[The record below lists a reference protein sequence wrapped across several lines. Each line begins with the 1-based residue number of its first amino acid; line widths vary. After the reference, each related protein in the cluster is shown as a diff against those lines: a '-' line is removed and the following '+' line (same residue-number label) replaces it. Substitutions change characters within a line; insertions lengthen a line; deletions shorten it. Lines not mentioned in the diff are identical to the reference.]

1 MTTPLPH
8 RSRAA
13 ILATALALTT
23 SLAAAQTKV
32 VAPDNKY
39 TPAQDV
45 EMGQKAAADAR
56 QQLPLMRDD
65 NVTSF
70 VEDIG
75 RRLVAQIPQDLRH
88 PEFRYTFEVVNV
100 KEINA
105 FALPGG
111 PMFINRGM
119 IESAR
124 NDGEIA
130 GVMAHELSHVL
141 LRHGTAQASK
151 ATKYEMGQI
160 AGAVLGSI
168 IGGGWGQVISQGT
181 QFGLG
186 TAFLRFSR
194 EFERQAD
201 TEGAQIM
208 ARAGYDPM
216 DMAGMFKT
224 IQKQGGSG
232 GPQWL
237 SDHPDPGNR
246 IAAITQEAKTL
257 RVDNPIRTTREFA
270 QVQAHLRQ
278 LSPAMTTEQAT
289 KNAGRNGNPG
299 NSRNP
304 DNTGN
309 GRVGMPNGRV
319 EAPSNRFQTYTE
331 GNMFRISV
339 PENWRELPGNNTV
352 TFAPEGA
359 YGDVNGQSTFTHG
372 VEVGAARNESH
383 NLQTATD
390 ELIASLAQG
399 NPGLSRPSR
408 YDRVNLGGRQGLRAV
423 MTNNASNG
431 QPENIVVF
439 TSQLRDGS
447 LFYAVAVAPQR
458 DFQGY
463 SRVFDQVI
471 RSIQL
476 ID

>member
-1 MTTPLPH
+1 MTTPHALRP
-8 RSRAA
+8 RAVV
-13 ILATALALTT
+13 LAVAL
-23 SLAAAQTKV
+23 LAATVLAGAQTRV

-45 EMGQKAAADAR
+45 EMGRQAAADAR
-56 QQLPLMRDD
+56 KQLPVMHDD

-70 VEDIG
+70 VQDIG
-75 RRLVAQIPQDLRH
+75 RRLVAAIPGELRH
-88 PEFRYTFEVVNV
+88 PEFQYTFEVVNV

-111 PMFINRGM
+111 PMFVNRGM
-119 IESAR
+119 IEAAHD
-124 NDGEIA
+124 DGEVA

-168 IGGGWGQVISQGT
+168 IGGGWGQVIAQGT

-208 ARAGYDPM
+208 ARAGYDPL
-216 DMAGMFKT
+216 DMAAMFKT
-224 IQKQGGSG
+224 IQKQGGPG

-246 IAAITQEAKTL
+246 IASITQEAKTL
-257 RVDNPIRTTREFA
+257 RVDNPIRTTREFT
-270 QVQAHLRQ
+270 QVQAHLKQ

-289 KNAGRNGNPG
+289 KNAGRNGNSG
-299 NSRNP
+299 NP
-304 DNTGN
+304 DNRDN
-309 GRVGMPNGRV
+309 GRVGMPGGRV
-319 EAPSNRFQTYTE
+319 EAPASGFQTYTE

-339 PENWRELPGNNTV
+339 PSNWRELPGNNTV

-359 YGDVNGQSTFTHG
+359 YGNANGQSVFTHG

-383 NLQTATD
+383 NLQTATN
-390 ELIASLAQG
+390 ELIASLAEG
-399 NPGLSRPSR
+399 NPGLSRPAR
-408 YDRVNLGGRQGLRAV
+408 FDRVNVGGRQGLRAV
-423 MTNNASNG
+423 MTNTSSAG
-431 QPENIVVF
+431 EPENIVAF

-447 LFYAVAVAPQR
+447 LFYAVAVAPR
-458 DFQGY
+458 GDFAAY
-463 SRVFDQVI
+463 SRIFDRVI
-471 RSIQL
+471 GSIQL